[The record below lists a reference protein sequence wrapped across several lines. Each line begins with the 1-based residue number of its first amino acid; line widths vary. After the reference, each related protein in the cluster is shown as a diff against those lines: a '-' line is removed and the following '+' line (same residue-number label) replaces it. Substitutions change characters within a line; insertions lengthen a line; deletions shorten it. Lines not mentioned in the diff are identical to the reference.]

1 MDLTVEEKRQLLAY
15 ARNAIQSRFGEAL
28 VTVPRSSSGNLSTCR
43 GVFVTLRVG
52 TELRGC
58 VGYIES
64 KAPLVETVMDVAQ
77 KAAFED
83 PRFSPVEPAE
93 IPGIS
98 IEISLMS
105 PLQVLRDPEAIEV
118 GKHGL
123 VIEAEGRRGLLLPQV
138 ATEHNWSREAFLNHT
153 ALKAGLPPD
162 RWRSQEALI
171 CSFTTE
177 TFSEAELQ
185 PH

>member
-1 MDLTVEEKRQLLAY
+1 MDLMDEEKRQLLAY
-15 ARNAIQSRFGEAL
+15 ARNAIESRFDEVPA
-28 VTVPRSSSGNLSTCR
+28 VNPRSSTGNLSVCR
-43 GVFVTLRVG
+43 GVFITLRMG

-64 KAPLVETVMDVAQ
+64 RAPLVETVREVAR

-83 PRFSPVEPAE
+83 PRFPPVQPEE
-93 IPGIS
+93 LRGIS

-105 PLQVLRDPEAIEV
+105 PLQVLKDPEAVEV

-123 VIEAEGRRGLLLPQV
+123 VIEAEGRRGLLLPHV
-138 ATEHNWSREAFLNHT
+138 ATEHGWDREAFLNHT
-153 ALKAGLPPD
+153 ALKAGLPAD
-162 RWRSQEALI
+162 HWRSPEAMI
-171 CSFTTE
+171 FSFTTE
-177 TFSEAELQ
+177 TFSEAEPQ

>member
-15 ARNAIQSRFGEAL
+15 ARNAIQSRFDETPVITL
-28 VTVPRSSSGNLSTCR
+28 RSSSGNLSMCR
-43 GVFVTLRVG
+43 GVFVTLRLG
-52 TELRGC
+52 KELRGC

-64 KAPLVETVMDVAQ
+64 KAPLGETVQDVAR
-77 KAAFED
+77 KAAFDD
-83 PRFSPVEPAE
+83 PRFSPVERE
-93 IPGIS
+93 ELPGIS

-105 PLQVLRDPEAIEV
+105 PLRVLNDPESIEV

-123 VIEAEGRRGLLLPQV
+123 VIEAEGSRGLLLPQV
-138 ATEHNWSREAFLNHT
+138 ATEHGWNREAFLNHT
-153 ALKAGLPPD
+153 ALKAGLPAD

-185 PH
+185 PD

>member
-1 MDLTVEEKRQLLAY
+1 MDLSDEEKRQLLAY
-15 ARNAIQSRFGEAL
+15 ARNAIESHFDKVPA
-28 VTVPRSSSGNLSTCR
+28 VNPRSSSGNLSVCR
-43 GVFVTLRVG
+43 GVFVTLRAG

-64 KAPLVETVMDVAQ
+64 RVPLAETVQEVAR

-83 PRFSPVEPAE
+83 PRFPPVQPEE
-93 IPGIS
+93 LHGIS

-105 PLQVLRDPEAIEV
+105 PLEVLKDPEAIEV

-123 VIEAEGRRGLLLPQV
+123 MIEAEGRRGLLLPHV
-138 ATEHNWSREAFLNHT
+138 ATEHGWNREMFLNHT
-153 ALKAGLPPD
+153 ALKAGLPAD
-162 RWRSQEALI
+162 HWRSREALI